1 MQKAYYIQNYVN
13 GKFYD
18 PTDRQFWPW
27 SWFIP
32 EGALMELQEATD
44 LIASDP
50 ELFNNCSPL
59 NYYN

>member
-1 MQKAYYIQNYVN
+1 MKKEYYIQRAD
-13 GKFYD
+13 GHWYD
-18 PTDRQFWPW
+18 PTDNRFWDW
-27 SWFIP
+27 DWFIP
-32 EGALMELQEATD
+32 ENCLMELQEATD